1 MKTKALLLLLAAFI
15 INIGA
20 FAQEDDDMYFNASD
34 RAKLKSKSQQDQVAY
49 EASVKKAK
57 KMREEEPAANDESAD
72 ALNPTD
78 SYSARNVNP
87 EYEARST
94 AQLSQEDDQ
103 DYFVNNYQYST
114 ASNLNNWNNNFN
126 SWYGNSWYTPNY
138 YNAGIN
144 SWNSPYYGYADPYY
158 SPWYNPYW
166 NNGGWS
172 ASFSYYW
179 GNGGYG
185 GYGANYGYGWGGNY
199 NYWNRPYCGYASS
212 WGFGYGY
219 GYNYGYPGWYGYPG
233 SVIIV
238 NNGEGVYGPRYGKR
252 GSRGGENIRNTG
264 PNGNN
269 RTPVSDAFGTN
280 NRSQRPTAN
289 GRVASTEKLN
299 NNAVTP
305 ANNSRPSRTQNSEYY
320 NRSWRRVTQEPSNSG
335 SGNSNSNSNSGNSSY
350 GRTSNGNSNS
360 NSGWNNSNSNNN
372 SNSDR
377 SYTPSRSSGNSNP
390 SFGGGGGRSS
400 GSSGGGGGGGRS
412 RGGRGN

>member
-34 RAKLKSKSQQDQVAY
+34 RAKLKSKAREDQTAY

-57 KMREEEPAANDESAD
+57 KMREEEPVAEEESVE

-87 EYEARST
+87 EYEARENAKLAESD
-94 AQLSQEDDQ
+94 EQ

-114 ASNLNNWNNNFN
+114 SSNLNNWNNNFN
-126 SWYGNSWYTPNY
+126 SWYGSSWYSPNY
-138 YNAGIN
+138 YNAPIN

-166 NNGGWS
+166 NNSGWS

-179 GNGGYG
+179 GNSW
-185 GYGANYGYGWGGNY
+185 NYGYGWGGNY

-219 GYNYGYPGWYGYPG
+219 NYGYPGWYGYPG
-233 SVIIV
+233 SVIII
-238 NNGEGVYGPRYGKR
+238 NNGEGAYGPRYAKR
-252 GSRGGENIRNTG
+252 GSRGNDMVNNTR
-264 PNGNN
+264 PNTNT
-269 RTPVSDAFGTN
+269 RTQVSDAFGNN
-280 NRSQRPTAN
+280 NRSQRQAASGRTSAPT
-289 GRVASTEKLN
+289 TKLN
-299 NNAVTP
+299 DNAVTP
-305 ANNSRPSRTQNSEYY
+305 VNRTSRQNTEYY
-320 NRSWRRVTQEPSNSG
+320 NRTWRRVTQEPSNSNNG
-335 SGNSNSNSNSGNSSY
+335 NSNSGNGSY
-350 GRTSNGNSNS
+350 GRTSNRNS
-360 NSGWNNSNSNNN
+360 NSGWNNSNSN
-372 SNSDR
+372 SDR
-377 SYTPSRSSGNSNP
+377 TYTPSRSSNSDRSNSSFGNSN
-390 SFGGGGGRSS
+390 SGGGGRSS
-400 GSSGGGGGGGRS
+400 GGFSGGSSGSSSGGGRS

>member
-20 FAQEDDDMYFNASD
+20 FAQEDDDMYFNATD
-34 RAKLKSKSQQDQVAY
+34 RVKLQSKERQDQIAY

-57 KMREEEPAANDESAD
+57 KMREEPAVEEEGESVESVE

-94 AQLSQEDDQ
+94 AKLSQSDDQ

-114 ASNLNNWNNNFN
+114 SSNMNNWNNNFN
-126 SWYGNSWYTPNY
+126 SWYGSSWYTPNY
-138 YNAGIN
+138 YNSNIN

-166 NNGGWS
+166 NNNGWS

-179 GNGGYG
+179 GNSYNNYG
-185 GYGANYGYGWGGNY
+185 NYGYGWGGNY

-219 GYNYGYPGWYGYPG
+219 NSGYPGWYGYPG
-233 SVIIV
+233 SVIII
-238 NNGEGVYGPRYGKR
+238 NNGEGTYGPRYAKR
-252 GSRGGENIRNTG
+252 GSRGNDVVNTTR
-264 PNGNN
+264 PSPST
-269 RTPVSDAFGTN
+269 RTQVSDAFGSN
-280 NRSQRPTAN
+280 NRSQRQATA
-289 GRVASTEKLN
+289 GRTSNLN

-305 ANNSRPSRTQNSEYY
+305 ANTTNGRSRQQGSEYY
-320 NRSWRRVTQEPSNSG
+320 NRTWRRVTQEPSNAS
-335 SGNSNSNSNSGNSSY
+335 NSNSNSNSGNSSN
-350 GRTSNGNSNS
+350 GRTSNSNS
-360 NSGWNNSNSNNN
+360 NWNNGN

-377 SYTPSRSSGNSNP
+377 SYTPSRSSNNDRSNSSFGNSN
-390 SFGGGGGRSS
+390 SGGGGRSS
-400 GSSGGGGGGGRS
+400 GGYSGGNSGGGRS

>member
-34 RAKLKSKSQQDQVAY
+34 RAKLQSKEQKDQVAY

-57 KMREEEPAANDESAD
+57 KMREEEPAAEDESVD

-94 AQLSQEDDQ
+94 ANLSQSDDQ

-114 ASNLNNWNNNFN
+114 SSNLNNWNNNFN

-138 YNAGIN
+138 YNSNIN
-144 SWNSPYYGYADPYY
+144 SWNSPYYGYADPSY

-179 GNGGYG
+179 GNSYNNYG
-185 GYGANYGYGWGGNY
+185 NYGYGWGGNY
-199 NYWNRPYCGYASS
+199 NYWNRPYCGSS
-212 WGFGYGY
+212 WGYGGY
-219 GYNYGYPGWYGYPG
+219 GYNSGYPGWYGYPG

-252 GSRGGENIRNTG
+252 GSRGNEVVNSTQRSSRG
-264 PNGNN
+264 
-269 RTPVSDAFGTN
+269 RTPVSDAFGNN
-280 NRSQRPTAN
+280 NRSQRSVTT
-289 GRVASTEKLN
+289 GRVASQNQNLN

-305 ANNSRPSRTQNSEYY
+305 ANNSRPARSQNTEYY

-335 SGNSNSNSNSGNSSY
+335 NSNSNSNTGRSS
-350 GRTSNGNSNS
+350 GRTSNSNS
-360 NSGWNNSNSNNN
+360 NSNWNNSNSNNDNSYTPPKNSNTN
-372 SNSDR
+372 SNS
-377 SYTPSRSSGNSNP
+377 SFGNSN
-390 SFGGGGGRSS
+390 SGGGGRSS
-400 GSSGGGGGGGRS
+400 GSSGSSSGGGGRS